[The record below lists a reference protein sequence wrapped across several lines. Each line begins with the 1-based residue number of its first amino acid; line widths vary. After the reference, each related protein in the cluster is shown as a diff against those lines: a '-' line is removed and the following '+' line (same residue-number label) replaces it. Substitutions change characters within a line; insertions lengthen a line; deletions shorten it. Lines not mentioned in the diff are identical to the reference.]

1 MYGIFCAES
10 QTLFQ
15 VSSPDMGSEVL
26 RLGEPSK
33 LLERKKHDVVAML
46 HIGGILIGT
55 KTTLLVKVLEVEV
68 SKPEKQPRGRLLV
81 RTPVVK
87 AETNS
92 DSRSM
97 NSHTSV
103 ARLKN

>member
-1 MYGIFCAES
+1 
-10 QTLFQ
+10 
-15 VSSPDMGSEVL
+15 
-26 RLGEPSK
+26 
-33 LLERKKHDVVAML
+33 ML
-46 HIGGILIGT
+46 HIGDILIGT
-55 KTTLLVKVLEVEV
+55 KTTMLVKVLEVEV